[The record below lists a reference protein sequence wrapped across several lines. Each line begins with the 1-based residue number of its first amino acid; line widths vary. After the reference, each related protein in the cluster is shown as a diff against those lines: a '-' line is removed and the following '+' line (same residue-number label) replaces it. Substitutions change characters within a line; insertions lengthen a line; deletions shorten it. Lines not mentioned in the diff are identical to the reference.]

1 MSPSSDATHDSVS
14 EESIRKRERKRVV
27 IGMNIGAA
35 LFLAAALVVM
45 VNYLSS
51 RHYQRFDW
59 SRSKY
64 YSLSDKTKQLL
75 GSLTGRVDVVV
86 FFQPGQAVYE
96 DVVNLLKEYE
106 EASRHVR
113 VEMVDPDRDIART
126 EELAR
131 KYQVEQANV
140 VVFDYNGRSKF
151 VNASEIVE
159 MDYSGMMQGGKAA
172 MTGFKGEQAFSSAIE
187 NVTRGRVPVVY
198 FLTGHGEGDTEDRD
212 ATAGFSFIRQQIER
226 DNVEVRTFRLGDEQA
241 VPGDADAVVVAG
253 PKKRLAASEIEV
265 LRKYLEHSGRLIV
278 LLSGGADAGLDALL
292 EEWGF
297 RLGNDAVI
305 DPAHTL
311 SGLELFV
318 DSYGPHPITK
328 GLGGISSIFYMPRS
342 VAPAD
347 ANGTSGGQA
356 DKPQVTSLLAST
368 EESWSETDLEQRP
381 MRFDA
386 ARDRKGPIS
395 IAAAAERGPVQGL
408 DVDIRPTRLVVFGDA
423 DFVSNFAAPSGGNVD
438 LFLGAL
444 NWVLE
449 REELLAIS
457 PKAPEDNRL
466 LMDEVQLRLLFW
478 VVVVGLPGIFAI
490 IGGMVWL
497 KRRN

>member
-1 MSPSSDATHDSVS
+1 MPTSDSTHDSIA
-14 EESIRKRERKRVV
+14 EESIRKRERRRLA

-35 LFLAAALVVM
+35 LALAAALVVM

-51 RHYQRFDW
+51 RHYQRYDW

-64 YSLSDKTKQLL
+64 YALSDKTMSLL

-86 FFQPGQAVYE
+86 FFQPGQNVYE

-106 EASRHVR
+106 EASGLIHV
-113 VEMVDPDRDIART
+113 EKVDPDRDIART
-126 EELAR
+126 DELAR
-131 KYQVEQANV
+131 KYQVDQANV

-151 VNASEIVE
+151 VNAAEIVE
-159 MDYSGMMQGGKAA
+159 MDYSGMMQGRKAE

-198 FLTGHGEGDTEDRD
+198 FLAGHGEGDTDDRD
-212 ATAGFSFIRQQIER
+212 ATAGFSFVRQQIER
-226 DNVEVRTFRLGDEQA
+226 DNVEVRTFRLGDQQA
-241 VPGDADAVVVAG
+241 VPGDADAVVIAG

-265 LRKYLEHSGRLIV
+265 LRKYLERSGRLIV
-278 LLSGGADAGLDALL
+278 LLSGGADAGLDELL

-311 SGLELFV
+311 SGLELFI
-318 DSYGPHPITK
+318 DTYGPHPITK

-347 ANGTSGGQA
+347 PEGTATGA
-356 DKPQVTSLLAST
+356 DKPHVTSLMSST
-368 EESWSETDLEQRP
+368 ADSWSETDLEQRP
-381 MRFDA
+381 MRFDS

-395 IAAAAERGPVQGL
+395 VAAAAERGPVQGL

-423 DFVSNFAAPSGGNVD
+423 DFVSNFAAPSGGNID

-449 REELLAIS
+449 REELLAIA
-457 PKAPEDNRL
+457 PKSPEDNRL
-466 LMDEVQLRLLFW
+466 LMDEIQLRLLFW